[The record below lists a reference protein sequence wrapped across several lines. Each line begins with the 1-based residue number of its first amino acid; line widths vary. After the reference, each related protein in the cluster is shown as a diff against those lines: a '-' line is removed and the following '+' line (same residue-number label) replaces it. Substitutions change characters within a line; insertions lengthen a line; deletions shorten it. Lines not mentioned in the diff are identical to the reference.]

1 MPIVGLRRLQGA
13 GMGVGGSR
21 GGKKLGQGLVGW
33 CVVNLQQLKQGP
45 VLKAQAGTLHPSNRA
60 PLLPRRPLC
69 MLTAKPALWPRHWV
83 QYLISTT
90 MFIPDPLKRNC
101 TPHFTV

>member
-1 MPIVGLRRLQGA
+1 
-13 GMGVGGSR
+13 MGVGGSR

-45 VLKAQAGTLHPSNRA
+45 VLKAQAGTPHPSNRA
-60 PLLPRRPLC
+60 LLLPRRPLC

-90 MFIPDPLKRNC
+90 MFIPDPLKRNY
-101 TPHFTV
+101 TPHFTL